1 MVSFPPELRRYRLLV
16 VASSFLLAG
25 AGSFALVAASSAP
38 PGTASRIPLV
48 IFAITALPVAAFG
61 LFFVPRWYHRAAYVV
76 STTSPLAATATLSLE
91 AGSDSTSLCAAVS
104 LPQSSSGRLERIALL
119 IPRWNVRSVLGLS
132 LPVRLHVDPSN
143 SRLVA
148 ISTEHGM
155 LWCMPTGQ
163 VVPASGAA

>member
-16 VASSFLLAG
+16 ITSSLLLAG
-25 AGSFALVAASSAP
+25 AGGLALVAALSPSR
-38 PGTASRIPLV
+38 GTDSRIPLV
-48 IFAITALPVAAFG
+48 IFAIAALPVAAFG

-76 STTSPLAATATLSLE
+76 ATTSPLAATATLSLE
-91 AGSDSTSLCAAVS
+91 AGSDSTSLYAAVS
-104 LPQSSSGRLERIALL
+104 LPHISFGRMERIALL
-119 IPRWNVRSVLGLS
+119 IPRWNVRSVLGSS

-155 LWCMPTGQ
+155 LWCMPTGEI
-163 VVPASGAA
+163 VPASGAA

>member
-16 VASSFLLAG
+16 ITSSLLLGG
-25 AGSFALVAASSAP
+25 AGGFALIAALSP
-38 PGTASRIPLV
+38 PSGSDSRIPLAL
-48 IFAITALPVAAFG
+48 FAIAALPVAAFG

-76 STTSPLAATATLSLE
+76 STSSPLAATATLSLE
-91 AGSDSTSLCAAVS
+91 SGSDSTSLYAAVS
-104 LPQSSSGRLERIALL
+104 LPQPSSGHLERIALL
-119 IPRWNVRSVLGLS
+119 IPRWNVRSVLGSS
-132 LPVRLHVDPSN
+132 LPVRLYVDPSG

-163 VVPASGAA
+163 VVQASGAA